1 MKEPIQKVLRF
12 IAIELVAY
20 AVIAVIY
27 FYLVLRFLGSWLD
40 GLFHEQRTYYVLA
53 SVLLMVGQAIGLE
66 RLVAALSYVIR
77 SGKK

>member
-1 MKEPIQKVLRF
+1 MKEPIQKVIRF
-12 IAIELVAY
+12 IGIELAAY
-20 AVIAVIY
+20 AIIAVIY

-66 RLVAALSYVIR
+66 RLVTALSYVIR